1 MRRFLQL
8 TIENFI
14 RLVVR
19 EPDNAIQMTLNKIQ
33 CAATRKGTEGGVF
46 YEFVLKIDFSPK
58 SSKYHSVYSTQAASG
73 KLQITNIQ
81 IEIDL

>member
-1 MRRFLQL
+1 MVLHTNLVWSNLVLNPGSLSGSLALNTMRRFLQL

-33 CAATRKGTEGGVF
+33 CADQEG
-46 YEFVLKIDFSPK
+46 DRR
-58 SSKYHSVYSTQAASG
+58 
-73 KLQITNIQ
+73 QIF
-81 IEIDL
+81 L